1 MKMKEPVTCN
11 RSTCNSPQA
20 ITLSIGILF
29 APAITFR
36 LNGTYWNKDQKYSGE
51 YTISKEG
58 KNLILH
64 SSSGTQIVPDHF
76 TLTPENDET
85 TNFDLLNVM
94 IGINFHWQ
102 RTEDQKFKGTLKIM
116 DEGKH
121 LTAINILPLED
132 YLLSVISSEMSATSS
147 LELLKAHAVI
157 SRSWLIAQK
166 IKSEK
171 LTDTYQSCIQDE
183 QQYIRWYDREDHE
196 HFDVCADDH
205 CQRYQG
211 ISKAYTPFVQQ
222 AIETT
227 RGEVLVY
234 DGKICDARFSKCC
247 GGVTEY
253 FENTWEPVNHPY
265 LTKVIDSDT
274 QSSIPNLSQEENA
287 RKWILSTPDVFCN
300 TRDKTILSNVLND
313 YDQETQDFFRWQVSY
328 TPPELSA
335 LITSRIGIDFGDIQ
349 SIEPVER
356 GVSGRITRLRIQGSK
371 RDMII
376 GKELVIRKAFSQSHL
391 YSSAFIVETEK
402 DTSGAITRF
411 TLKGAGW
418 GHGVGLCQ
426 IGAAVMSA
434 KGYDYKQILS
444 HYFPNTKLQTIENGE
459 LKIENEIIN
468 HEI

>member
-1 MKMKEPVTCN
+1 MKSKI
-11 RSTCNSPQA
+11 NSPKA

-76 TLTPENDET
+76 TLTPENAET

-171 LTDTYQSCIQDE
+171 LTDAYHSCIQDE

-205 CQRYQG
+205 CQRYHIYYDTAPASTPVAVLRAV
-211 ISKAYTPFVQQ
+211 ISLVSSAAVAQ
-222 AIETT
+222 TT
-227 RGEVLVY
+227 VIVL
-234 DGKICDARFSKCC
+234 
-247 GGVTEY
+247 
-253 FENTWEPVNHPY
+253 
-265 LTKVIDSDT
+265 SDLAT
-274 QSSIPNLSQEENA
+274 SIPGP
-287 RKWILSTPDVFCN
+287 T
-300 TRDKTILSNVLND
+300 
-313 YDQETQDFFRWQVSY
+313 
-328 TPPELSA
+328 
-335 LITSRIGIDFGDIQ
+335 
-349 SIEPVER
+349 
-356 GVSGRITRLRIQGSK
+356 
-371 RDMII
+371 
-376 GKELVIRKAFSQSHL
+376 
-391 YSSAFIVETEK
+391 
-402 DTSGAITRF
+402 
-411 TLKGAGW
+411 
-418 GHGVGLCQ
+418 
-426 IGAAVMSA
+426 
-434 KGYDYKQILS
+434 
-444 HYFPNTKLQTIENGE
+444 
-459 LKIENEIIN
+459 
-468 HEI
+468 

>member
-1 MKMKEPVTCN
+1 MKSKI
-11 RSTCNSPQA
+11 NSPKA

-76 TLTPENDET
+76 TLTPENAET

-102 RTEDQKFKGTLKIM
+102 RTEDQKFKGTLKII

-171 LTDTYQSCIQDE
+171 LTDAYHSCIQDE

-211 ISKAYTPFVQQ
+211 ISKAYMPFVRQ
-222 AIETT
+222 AIEAT

-234 DGKICDARFSKCC
+234 DGEICDARFSK
-247 GGVTEY
+247 
-253 FENTWEPVNHPY
+253 W
-265 LTKVIDSDT
+265 LIA
-274 QSSIPNLSQEENA
+274 IPSLQLPTYPKK
-287 RKWILSTPDVFCN
+287 RTP
-300 TRDKTILSNVLND
+300 
-313 YDQETQDFFRWQVSY
+313 
-328 TPPELSA
+328 
-335 LITSRIGIDFGDIQ
+335 
-349 SIEPVER
+349 
-356 GVSGRITRLRIQGSK
+356 
-371 RDMII
+371 
-376 GKELVIRKAFSQSHL
+376 
-391 YSSAFIVETEK
+391 
-402 DTSGAITRF
+402 
-411 TLKGAGW
+411 
-418 GHGVGLCQ
+418 
-426 IGAAVMSA
+426 
-434 KGYDYKQILS
+434 
-444 HYFPNTKLQTIENGE
+444 ENGFSPSRMYSVIPGTKPFCQMFSTIMIKKPKTFSVGKC
-459 LKIENEIIN
+459 LTLPLNYL
-468 HEI
+468 H